1 MIFIPKRRKKI
12 YKVHRL
18 AWIEQHPLD
27 SHQLSH
33 QLSHHES
40 ISSRVLTFRLWRSQS
55 LIRFWQCHWIHRPT
69 CCSGAGSR
77 RSSCIRPDSHSGES
91 KAANC
96 WRKWVNDNFFK
107 FILSV
112 SDHCPLVVAIIG
124 ETDKPD
130 GWVNI
135 VKDLDAVIDCVGG
148 SADIAKL
155 SELLFTAISNAAKQL
170 RPQGAPKLTYI
181 YTSGT
186 WVHGDNR
193 EDVITDTTPIRSP
206 AELVAWR
213 PTREQAII
221 HDQTVN
227 GIVIRPGLLYGR
239 SGSLLAPFFKS
250 ASEGKVWY
258 PGKPGG
264 RFALIHTDD
273 LADLF
278 LRAVERASICG
289 GRIFDATNDITE
301 SADDVLAALA
311 KVSGA
316 KTYEYREPQNGMFFP
331 LWLDSRLRV
340 AD

>member
-1 MIFIPKRRKKI
+1 M
-12 YKVHRL
+12 
-18 AWIEQHPLD
+18 
-27 SHQLSH
+27 
-33 QLSHHES
+33 
-40 ISSRVLTFRLWRSQS
+40 
-55 LIRFWQCHWIHRPT
+55 
-69 CCSGAGSR
+69 
-77 RSSCIRPDSHSGES
+77 
-91 KAANC
+91 
-96 WRKWVNDNFFK
+96 
-107 FILSV
+107 
-112 SDHCPLVVAIIG
+112 
-124 ETDKPD
+124 
-130 GWVNI
+130 
-135 VKDLDAVIDCVGG
+135 IDCVGG

-331 LWLDSRLRV
+331 L
-340 AD
+340 